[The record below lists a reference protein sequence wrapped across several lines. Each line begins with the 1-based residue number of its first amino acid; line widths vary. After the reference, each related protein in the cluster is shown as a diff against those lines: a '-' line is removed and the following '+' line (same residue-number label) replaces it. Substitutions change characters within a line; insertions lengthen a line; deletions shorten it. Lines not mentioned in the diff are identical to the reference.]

1 MAIISNSAHI
11 EALARQWRY
20 AKEREQDF
28 QSERRRIE
36 DQLREILEMPH
47 DLEGVTTIEV
57 SEDITIK
64 VTGRIDRKVDAD
76 KIQEVAAAA
85 GLTELL
91 STLFRWKPEINLRKW
106 RDTDPAITDALAEA
120 ITAKPGR
127 PSFNVNLT
135 EPTQPTEETE

>member
-1 MAIISNSAHI
+1 MTVVSNSAHI

-36 DQLREILEMPH
+36 DQLRDILEMPH

-57 SEDITIK
+57 SEDVTIR

-76 KIQEVAAAA
+76 KIQDVAAAA
-85 GLTELL
+85 GLSELL
-91 STLFRWKPEINLRKW
+91 PTLFRWKPEINLRKW
-106 RDTDPAITDALAEA
+106 RDTDPSITDALAEA

-135 EPTQPTEETE
+135 EPQKTENN

>member
-1 MAIISNSAHI
+1 MTVVSNSAHI

-36 DQLREILEMPH
+36 DQLRDILEMPH

-57 SEDITIK
+57 SEDVTIK

-85 GLTELL
+85 GLSELL
-91 STLFRWKPEINLRKW
+91 PTLFRWKPEINLRKW
-106 RDTDPAITDALAEA
+106 RDTDPSITDALAEA

-135 EPTQPTEETE
+135 ETQKTENN

>member
-1 MAIISNSAHI
+1 MTVVSNSAHI

-36 DQLREILEMPH
+36 DQLRDILEMPH

-57 SEDITIK
+57 SEDVTIK

-85 GLTELL
+85 GLSELL
-91 STLFRWKPEINLRKW
+91 PTLFRWKPEINLRKW
-106 RDTDPAITDALAEA
+106 RDTDPSITDALAEA

-135 EPTQPTEETE
+135 ETSKTENN